1 MELVK
6 KLTAIMRSQMMKF
19 VGEDFDQSM
28 QNAPRLELKRERKE
42 RGEGRGNGG
51 IGVRMKPGEI

>member
-1 MELVK
+1 MELIE

-42 RGEGRGNGG
+42 RGGEWGNRGEDEA
-51 IGVRMKPGEI
+51 R